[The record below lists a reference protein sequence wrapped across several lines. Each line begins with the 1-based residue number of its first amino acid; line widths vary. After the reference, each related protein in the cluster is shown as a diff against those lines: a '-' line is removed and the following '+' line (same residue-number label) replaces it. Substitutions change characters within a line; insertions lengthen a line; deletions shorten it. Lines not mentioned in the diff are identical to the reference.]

1 MESLKSLYR
10 IGHGPSSSHTIGPQK
25 ACEYVLKQYPNAD
38 SFKITLYASLALTG
52 RGHLTDFI
60 IKEVLKEKKVEISWD
75 YTSSVEHPNTMI
87 IEVYKNEVFF
97 AKHIF
102 VSVGG
107 GALIV
112 DGVNTEKSEQVY
124 PFKNF
129 EEIKNYCIT
138 NNMSLADLVYKFEG
152 EEIKDYLFSVY
163 KVMSTAIKRGLDNE
177 GVLPGGLNVQR
188 KAKYFLYKKSETE
201 TDDMKKI
208 RIVSAISYAT
218 SEENAS
224 GGEIVTAPTCGACGV
239 LPATLFYL
247 QNKENLSNEKII
259 DALAVASIIGNVIK
273 QNACISGAF
282 AGCQS
287 EIGSACSMAAAA
299 ASYLLNSNIDEI
311 EYASEIAMEHHLG
324 LTCDPVKGLVQIP
337 CIERNAVAALRALD
351 AASLALFLTSSRK
364 VSLDTVIKTMY
375 ETGKDLS
382 NEYKE
387 TSLAGLAKH
396 YEDK

>member
-25 ACEYVLKQYPNAD
+25 ACEFILNKYPNAN
-38 SFKITLYASLALTG
+38 SFVVTLYASLALTG
-52 RGHLTDFI
+52 RGHLTDYI
-60 IKEVLKEKKVEISWD
+60 INEVLKDKSVEIKWD
-75 YTSSVEHPNTMI
+75 YLSKVDHPNTLT
-87 IEVYKNEVFF
+87 IEVYESDVFIS
-97 AKHIF
+97 KHTF

-107 GALIV
+107 GALII
-112 DGVNTEKSEQVY
+112 DGVNTEKGEQIY

-129 EEIKNYCIT
+129 EEIKNYCINKKIT
-138 NNMSLADLVYKFEG
+138 LPELVYEFEG
-152 EEIKDYLFSVY
+152 IEIKEYLLQVY
-163 KVMSTAIKRGLDNE
+163 RVMSNAIKKGLDSE
-177 GVLPGGLNVQR
+177 GILPGGLNVKR
-188 KAKYFLYKKSETE
+188 KAKYFLYKKSESE

-208 RIVSAISYAT
+208 RVVSAISYAT

-247 QNKENLSNEKII
+247 QNRDNLSNDQII

-273 QNACISGAF
+273 QNACISGAY

-351 AASLALFLTSSRK
+351 SASLALFLTSSRK
-364 VSLDTVIKTMY
+364 VSLDTVIATMY

-382 NEYKE
+382 HEYKE

-396 YEDK
+396 FEK

>member
-25 ACEYVLKQYPNAD
+25 ACEFVLEKYPLA
-38 SFKITLYASLALTG
+38 SFFKVKLYASLSLTG

-60 IKEVLKEKKVEISWD
+60 IKQILKDKKVEINWD
-75 YTSSVEHPNTMI
+75 YTTSVDHPNTMV
-87 IEVYKNEVFF
+87 IEIYEDELFIN
-97 AKHIF
+97 KHTFI
-102 VSVGG
+102 SVGG
-107 GALIV
+107 GALII
-112 DGVNTEKSEQVY
+112 DGVNTEISEQVY
-124 PFKNF
+124 PFNNF
-129 EEIKNYCIT
+129 EEIKEYCIKE
-138 NNMSLADLVYKFEG
+138 NISLAELVYRFEG
-152 EEIKDYLFSVY
+152 EEIKEYLLQVY
-163 KVMSTAIKRGLDNE
+163 NVMAKAIKSGFKNE

-188 KAKYFLYKKSETE
+188 KAKYFMQKKSEKE
-201 TDDMKKI
+201 TDDMRKI
-208 RIVSAISYAT
+208 RIVSAISYAI

-247 QNKENLSNEKII
+247 QYKDNLSVDKII
-259 DALAVASIIGNVIK
+259 DALAVSSIIGNVIK

-299 ASYLLNSNIDEI
+299 VSYLFNSSIDEI

-351 AASLALFLTSSRK
+351 SASLALFLTSSRK
-364 VSLDTVIKTMY
+364 VSLDTVIETMY

-382 NEYKE
+382 QEYKE